1 VAPEINVL
9 IQSFIQNPGHSS
21 PTISGNN
28 WQPLGSGLAADG
40 QRGGSFWQPIGSGLA
55 TLGQQAVG
63 RGTAYCNL
71 CHPQTGGIDFS
82 NRPSRF
88 GGCGCRQLTYAAPT
102 PIFRNGGFVGGNAAL
117 PFFMG
122 AARAADR

>member
-28 WQPLGSGLAADG
+28 WQPSGSGLAADWQRLGSGLAADG

-63 RGTAYCNL
+63 RGAT
-71 CHPQTGGIDFS
+71 I
-82 NRPSRF
+82 RR
-88 GGCGCRQLTYAAPT
+88 RQ
-102 PIFRNGGFVGGNAAL
+102 R
-117 PFFMG
+117 
-122 AARAADR
+122 D